1 MERCFADQ
9 LRHIKQYL
17 VGQRRRGGPRGTV
30 SVLLVA
36 AVVGCVLSQSID
48 AAPAKEIRRVLIL
61 NLLDPLSSP
70 DVALLDQAIVAD
82 LENGPYQ
89 IELYTENLQTTLFA
103 DELSQQTFRKSYIQK
118 YRGRKLDVIITVGPD
133 PLKFMAE
140 SHELYFPGIP
150 IAFAG
155 STEEMLGG
163 VKLDGQF
170 TGVWG
175 VAQPEKTLN
184 AALDLQPGTKHV
196 IVVGGMGAYDR
207 YLEAIVKERFRK
219 YEGNLD
225 FTYLTDLDL
234 TTLLE
239 RLKHLPSKTIVYH
252 TSMTQ
257 DAAGVSFIDAT
268 QAIPLIARAA
278 NAPVFVADDV
288 DIGKGTVGGYV
299 LSFKEQGKII
309 AGMVM
314 EILHGK
320 KAEDIP
326 VVRGFSVYMFDWR
339 EIRRWGLKEKNLPS
353 GSVVLYRK
361 PTWWERVKRT
371 VPGALAIFLILAC
384 LIGYLLFKQKQ
395 LWQARKYQRQLS
407 GMLINA
413 QEQER
418 SRIASDLHDDFSQ
431 RLAVLALDLETFAE
445 TIPESPEQANRL
457 LHELLDS
464 ASEMGA
470 DLHTLSHR
478 LHSSTLER
486 LGLVPGVSS
495 FCKEFAA
502 QQGIK
507 VDFTHEGIP
516 RSVPPDV
523 ALCLFRLVQEGLRNL
538 KKHSGA
544 LEGQVSL
551 KMFNN
556 ILHLSICDH
565 GQGFELNELLNKE
578 GLGIRSMRER
588 VHLVDGRFEISS
600 APNKGTKIDVWVR
613 FHPPT
618 IADNG
623 DFTKTS
629 SEIKSGLREYGA

>member
-1 MERCFADQ
+1 MERGFANQ
-9 LRHIKQYL
+9 RRHVTQYF
-17 VGQRRRGGPRGTV
+17 VGQHRRGGHQGTI

-36 AVVGCVLSQSID
+36 AVVGCLLSQSIA

-103 DELSQQTFRKSYIQK
+103 DDLSQQTFRKSYIQK
-118 YRGRKLDVIITVGPD
+118 YFGRKLDVIITVGPD

-140 SHELYFPGIP
+140 SHEVYFPGIP
-150 IAFAG
+150 VAFAG

-163 VKLDGQF
+163 LKLDGNF

-175 VAQPEKTLN
+175 VAQPEKTLDT
-184 AALDLQPGTKHV
+184 ALRLQPGTKHV
-196 IVVGGMGAYDR
+196 VVVGGTGTYDR
-207 YLEAIVKERFRK
+207 YLEAIAKERFRK
-219 YEGNLD
+219 YEGSLD

-234 TTLLE
+234 NSLLE
-239 RLKHLPSKTIVYH
+239 RLKHLPSNTIVYH
-252 TSMTQ
+252 TSMTR
-257 DAAGVSFIDAT
+257 DGAGVSFIDAT
-268 QAIPLIARAA
+268 QAVPLIAGAA
-278 NAPVFVADDV
+278 KAPVFVVDDV

-299 LSFKEQGKII
+299 LSFKEQGQII

-320 KAEDIP
+320 KVADIP
-326 VVRGFSVYMFDWR
+326 IVRGFSTYMFDWR
-339 EIRRWGLKEKNLPS
+339 EMRRWGLKEKNLPP

-361 PTWWERVKRT
+361 PTRWERAKRA
-371 VPGALAIFLILAC
+371 VPGALAICVTLAC

-544 LEGQVSL
+544 SEGQVSL
-551 KMFNN
+551 KMVKSV
-556 ILHLSICDH
+556 LHLSICDQ
-565 GQGFELNELLNKE
+565 GVGFEVNGLSNKE

-588 VHLVDGRFEISS
+588 VHLVGGRFEIIS
-600 APNKGTKIDVWVR
+600 APHKGTKIDVWVR
-613 FHPPT
+613 IHPAAILDT
-618 IADNG
+618 G
-623 DFTKTS
+623 EFTKTS
-629 SEIKSGLREYGA
+629 PEVKSGSREYGT